1 MDEHQG
7 VREIP
12 EIVWKILFAC
22 YSGGEYPQ
30 LLTENLTLTTAPQAL
45 KASPGHSETSHPT
58 VYPFFFTS
66 LDPTLIFCLPWNY
79 RHNHYV
85 DLVLLSLFIYIPL
98 PGILVLCYFL
108 PFTGSFHFSYSP
120 EPSAGRARQTA
131 VQNAIPLP
139 SPHTCLSFPGL
150 WTPSLH
156 ITLLSTS
163 SSPEGGSMEAP
174 SSFHSKAHRLPFSV
188 FFNVKLLRGRDEG
201 PTAHLGPGCQE
212 HGCHHLISLSE
223 EDWS

>member
-98 PGILVLCYFL
+98 PGILVLCYFP

-131 VQNAIPLP
+131 VQNAIPLSAFP
-139 SPHTCLSFPGL
+139 SHVSFLSWSLDPIPPHHPSFHKLQPRRRKHGGPLQLSQQGSPASLLSFL
-150 WTPSLH
+150 QC
-156 ITLLSTS
+156 
-163 SSPEGGSMEAP
+163 E
-174 SSFHSKAHRLPFSV
+174 
-188 FFNVKLLRGRDEG
+188 
-201 PTAHLGPGCQE
+201 TAQRKR
-212 HGCHHLISLSE
+212 
-223 EDWS
+223 